1 MVLRFPEE
9 GERESRKVL
18 RPSARGRR
26 LRKSLMPDGRAAA
39 LVMLLLSRAL
49 AWLAKA
55 AGRVQ

>member
-49 AWLAKA
+49 AW
-55 AGRVQ
+55 